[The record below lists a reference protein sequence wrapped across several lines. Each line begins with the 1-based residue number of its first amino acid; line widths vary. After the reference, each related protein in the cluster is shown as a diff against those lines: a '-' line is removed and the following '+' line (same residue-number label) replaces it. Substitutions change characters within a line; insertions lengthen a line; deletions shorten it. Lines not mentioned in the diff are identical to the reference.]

1 MGKMYVHEGVREGAH
16 LSEMLTQAALA
27 GLAHVP
33 LKLQILH
40 QGQLLRELQ
49 ANASAQVREGLH
61 LVATSSDLLLLPTTF
76 CSAHRSQ
83 VLLRCCP
90 ALQTKRWTGWC
101 WGSCR
106 WS

>member
-1 MGKMYVHEGVREGAH
+1 MGRMYMRALGRLLTCEMFTYGV
-16 LSEMLTQAALA
+16 LA
-27 GLAHVP
+27 GLAQVP

-40 QGQLLRELQ
+40 QGQPLRELQ
-49 ANASAQVREGLH
+49 ANTSAQVREGLH
-61 LVATSSDLLLLPTTF
+61 LASPYSDLLLLPTVL
-76 CSAHRSQ
+76 CSVHRSQ

-90 ALQTKRWTGWC
+90 ALQTKRWAGWC